1 MAKPLAPLLQEFKI
15 VPHDETIF
23 EMAFT
28 HSSANGALGHNAF
41 DYERLEFLGDSLIGL
56 VVSELVYI
64 EHPELNQGG
73 LSKLKAQF
81 IKTQSESS
89 YARRFHFEDYIVVG
103 KSFQGKVG
111 DNPSILEDVF
121 ESFIGA
127 TYLDQGREFAYS
139 LTRSF
144 FEEDVKKAKLN
155 LLEDPKSML
164 QEAIQSESKESVSYK
179 ILSEEGPSND
189 KLFISGVYFDN
200 QELGEG
206 QGHSKKEAEFAAA
219 RDALAKLAKGTK

>member
-1 MAKPLAPLLQEFKI
+1 MGEPLSKLLSKFGIIPHDPLL
-15 VPHDETIF
+15 F

-81 IKTQSESS
+81 IKTQSEAS
-89 YARRFHFEDYIVVG
+89 YAKRFGFDKCIVVG
-103 KSFQGKVG
+103 KSFQGKAG
-111 DNPSILEDVF
+111 DNLSILEDVF

-127 TYLDQGREFAYS
+127 TYLDQGREFAYE
-139 LTRSF
+139 LCRSF
-144 FEEDVKKAKLN
+144 FEDDVKSAKLN
-155 LLEDPKSML
+155 LFEDPKSLL
-164 QEAIQSESKESVSYK
+164 QEAVQADNKESVSYK
-179 ILSEEGPSND
+179 ILLDEGPSNN
-189 KLFISGVYFDN
+189 KLYRAGVYFDS

-206 QGHSKKEAEFAAA
+206 EGHSKKEAEFAAA
-219 RDALAKLAKGTK
+219 RDALAKLAKETK

>member
-1 MAKPLAPLLQEFKI
+1 
-15 VPHDETIF
+15 
-23 EMAFT
+23 
-28 HSSANGALGHNAF
+28 
-41 DYERLEFLGDSLIGL
+41 
-56 VVSELVYI
+56 
-64 EHPELNQGG
+64 
-73 LSKLKAQF
+73 
-81 IKTQSESS
+81 
-89 YARRFHFEDYIVVG
+89 
-103 KSFQGKVG
+103 VG